1 MNFKAKLS
9 DDAHTSYSSQV
20 ASYNDGQRLFYERQ
34 LPTILSDLQIFDGK
48 HSDDLKDNYRQF
60 IQAHA
65 EVLPRIQACL
75 DEMSKQ
81 TEQISSMADA
91 QVVIEEYKTGYTI
104 PDDHQ
109 PVRPSLPLLI
119 SSHRLIFVSRSIW
132 TSPSVQWP
140 FPLLKNNR
148 FTTS

>member
-1 MNFKAKLS
+1 MMNFKAKLS

-20 ASYNDGQRLFYERQ
+20 ASYNESQRLFYERQ
-34 LPTILSDLQIFDGK
+34 LPTILSDLQLFDGK
-48 HSDDLKDNYRQF
+48 HSDDLKHNYRHF

-91 QVVIEEYKTGYTI
+91 QTVIEEYKTGYAI
-104 PDDHQ
+104 PEDHQ
-109 PVRPSLPLLI
+109 PVRD
-119 SSHRLIFVSRSIW
+119 W
-132 TSPSVQWP
+132 
-140 FPLLKNNR
+140 
-148 FTTS
+148 